1 MRRRAVFETAAILM
15 ASGALMGFAVSYL
28 AEPRYVAGAT
38 LNTVAPDARQLFR
51 NAWSETLSQE
61 SLVPMIVE
69 SSAWKSKLD
78 LIPME
83 DLLRQIREGSAMTS
97 ADLPGGVTSFTIE
110 FASEDREAALETMR
124 ALFLRVNDNAARLKP
139 RIEHLPR
146 VREAGPNRGL
156 FASVGMGCGLLA
168 GLVVGWAALRLG
180 EVRPP
185 RSEPAASPPA

>member
-1 MRRRAVFETAAILM
+1 MRRRAVVETVAILV
-15 ASGALMGFAVSYL
+15 ASGALLGFAASYL

-38 LNTVAPDARQLFR
+38 LNTAAPDGQSFR

>member
-1 MRRRAVFETAAILM
+1 MRRRAVVETVALLV
-15 ASGALMGFAVSYL
+15 ASGALLGFAASYL

-38 LNTVAPDARQLFR
+38 LNTAAPDGQLFR

-78 LIPME
+78 LFPME

-110 FASEDREAALETMR
+110 FASDDREAALDTVR
-124 ALFLRVNDNAARLKP
+124 ALFLRVNDNAALLKP

-156 FASVGMGCGLLA
+156 FAGVGMGCGFLA
-168 GLVVGWAALRLG
+168 GLVVGWAAVRSG

-185 RSEPAASPPA
+185 RSAPAASPPG

>member
-1 MRRRAVFETAAILM
+1 MRRRAVYETAAILV
-15 ASGALMGFAVSYL
+15 ASGALLGFAASYL

-38 LNTVAPDARQLFR
+38 LNTAAPDGQSFR

-78 LIPME
+78 LFPME
-83 DLLRQIREGSAMTS
+83 DLLRQIREGSALTS

-110 FASEDREAALETMR
+110 FASEDREAALDTMR

-156 FASVGMGCGLLA
+156 FACVGMACGLLV
-168 GLVVGWAALRLG
+168 GLVVGWAAVRSG

-185 RSEPAASPPA
+185 RSEHAASPPA